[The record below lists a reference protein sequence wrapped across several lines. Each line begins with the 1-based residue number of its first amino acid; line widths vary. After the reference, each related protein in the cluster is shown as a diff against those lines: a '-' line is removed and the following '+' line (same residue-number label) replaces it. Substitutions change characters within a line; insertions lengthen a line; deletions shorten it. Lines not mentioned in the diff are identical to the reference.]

1 MENTDPFKRNYQKQN
16 VKKSK
21 NTRFPRVKVML
32 FFQLIPI
39 IFFLLY
45 FFFYDKEPQVTSFC
59 QTLQILNNF
68 FYIQKP
74 ARSAKPVVRR
84 RSAEERTTPTQNR
97 KVKFAKKLTK
107 REKAALEK
115 ERDASDVAADLR
127 EWIEEY
133 EEAVVNHYSNELK
146 ARLTGVKSSGF
157 KSNLTQS
164 APPRCRIKNVKDDT
178 KVRL

>member
-1 MENTDPFKRNYQKQN
+1 M
-16 VKKSK
+16 
-21 NTRFPRVKVML
+21 
-32 FFQLIPI
+32 
-39 IFFLLY
+39 
-45 FFFYDKEPQVTSFC
+45 
-59 QTLQILNNF
+59 
-68 FYIQKP
+68 
-74 ARSAKPVVRR
+74 
-84 RSAEERTTPTQNR
+84 
-97 KVKFAKKLTK
+97 
-107 REKAALEK
+107 EK